1 MKRTKRR
8 KLKTRKQR
16 RVEKNP
22 KRTYKDE
29 LFRMIFG
36 RENERSARWR
46 LDLYNALSGKHH
58 TNPADLKITT
68 LENAIYIEMKNDV
81 SFLVDSQMTLIEHQS
96 SYNPNMPLRGLIY
109 FAKLYQIYVSNK
121 DQDLYGQTL
130 IKIPAPKYVV
140 FYNGNKQLEETS
152 YLKLSDAFTNFEEQG
167 LFEWTATVKN
177 INADYNIPLQNHCK
191 ALNDYVKYVD
201 RIKTNLKNNLSTSEA
216 VEEALDWAISKNLLE
231 GFFREQRAEVLAVSI
246 TEFDK
251 ELYDRCRRREG
262 YNEGVEHGLEQGIEQ
277 GAYQKAIE
285 NAVTLIKKYKANP
298 EDAAKDMG
306 APLDKVLEVLKQKE
320 TVCV

>member
-1 MKRTKRR
+1 MKRNKRR
-8 KLKTRKQR
+8 RTKTKLQQG
-16 RVEKNP
+16 VEKSP
-22 KRTYKDE
+22 RRTYKDE

-81 SFLVDSQMTLIEHQS
+81 SFLVDSQMTLIEHQA
-96 SYNPNMPLRGLIY
+96 SYNPNMPLRGLMY
-109 FAKLYQIYVSNK
+109 FAKLYQLYVSNK
-121 DQDLYGQTL
+121 DEDIYGKSL

-140 FYNGNKQLEETS
+140 FYNGDKQLEETS

-167 LFEWTATVKN
+167 QFEWTATVKN
-177 INADYNIPLQNHCK
+177 INADYNLSLQNNCK
-191 ALNDYVKYVD
+191 SLNDYVKYVG
-201 RIKTNLKNNLSTSEA
+201 RIKINLKNNIPTNEA
-216 VEEALDWAISKNLLE
+216 IEEALDWAIKENLLE
-231 GFFREQRAEVLAVSI
+231 GFFKEQRAEVLAVSI

-262 YNEGVEHGLEQGIEQ
+262 YNEGLEE
-277 GAYQKAIE
+277 GAHLKAIE
-285 NAVTLIKKYKANP
+285 SAKNFLQMKLGSLEQISQGTGLPLEEVQKLAGELTPAV
-298 EDAAKDMG
+298 
-306 APLDKVLEVLKQKE
+306 
-320 TVCV
+320 

>member
-1 MKRTKRR
+1 MKRNKRR
-8 KLKTRKQR
+8 KIKNRALQKIEKT
-16 RVEKNP
+16 P

-36 RENERSARWR
+36 RENARSARWR

-58 TNPADLKITT
+58 SNPSDLKITT

-109 FAKLYQIYVSNK
+109 FAKLYQIYVSNQ
-121 DQDLYGQTL
+121 DEDLYGKTL
-130 IKIPAPKYVV
+130 IKLPAPKYVV
-140 FYNGNKQLEETS
+140 FYNGDKQLEETS
-152 YLKLSDAFTNFEEQG
+152 YLKLSDAFTNFEEPG
-167 LFEWTATVKN
+167 LFEWTSTVKN
-177 INADYNIPLQNHCK
+177 INADYNLSLQNHCK

-201 RIKTNLKNNLSTSEA
+201 RIKTNLKNNLRTNEA
-216 VEEALDWAISKNLLE
+216 VEEALNWAIGENLLE

-262 YNEGVEHGLEQGIEQ
+262 YNEGVEYGLKQ
-277 GAYQKAIE
+277 GAHQKAIE
-285 NAVTLIKKYKANP
+285 TARN
-298 EDAAKDMG
+298 
-306 APLDKVLEVLKQKE
+306 LKQNGISIE
-320 TVCV
+320 IISNSVGLSVQEVSNL

>member
-1 MKRTKRR
+1 MGKHKRR
-8 KLKTRKQR
+8 RSKTRIPQKVQT
-16 RVEKNP
+16 NP

-36 RENERSARWR
+36 NENARSARWR

-58 TNPADLKITT
+58 TNPEDLKITT

-121 DQDLYGQTL
+121 DEDLYGQTL

-177 INADYNIPLQNHCK
+177 INADYNLPLQNNCK

-201 RIKTNLKNNLSTSEA
+201 RIKTNLKNNLSTREA
-216 VEEALDWAISKNLLE
+216 VEEALDWAIKENFLE

-262 YNEGVEHGLEQGIEQ
+262 YNEGLEIGIQQKVIETVQNALSLNLSPEIASKISGLPIEQ
-277 GAYQKAIE
+277 
-285 NAVTLIKKYKANP
+285 
-298 EDAAKDMG
+298 
-306 APLDKVLEVLKQKE
+306 VLELQKTIAVE
-320 TVCV
+320 T

>member
-1 MKRTKRR
+1 MKRNKKLKVKKRR
-8 KLKTRKQR
+8 IQR
-16 RVEKNP
+16 ITTLP

-36 RENERSARWR
+36 GEDARSARWR

-109 FAKLYQIYVSNK
+109 FAMLYQIYISNI
-121 DQDLYGQTL
+121 DEDLYGSTL

-152 YLKLSDAFTNFEEQG
+152 YLKLSNAFTNFEEEG

-177 INADYNIPLQNHCK
+177 INAEYNLHLQNHCK

-201 RIKTNLKNNLSTSEA
+201 RIKTNLKNDIRTNEA
-216 VEEALDWAISKNLLE
+216 IEEALDWAIEKNLLE
-231 GFFREQRAEVLAVSI
+231 GFFKEQRAKVLAVSI

-262 YNEGVEHGLEQGIEQ
+262 YNEGLEQG
-277 GAYQKAIE
+277 AHQKAIDT
-285 NAVTLIKKYKANP
+285 AKKALVIKLSP
-298 EDAAKDMG
+298 EQTSQITG
-306 APLDKVLEVLKQKE
+306 LPLDEILKLYTELTEVQI
-320 TVCV
+320 

>member
-1 MKRTKRR
+1 MKRSKRTKSKNRN
-8 KLKTRKQR
+8 LQR
-16 RVEKNP
+16 ISKKP

-36 RENERSARWR
+36 GENARSARWR

-68 LENAIYIEMKNDV
+68 LENAIYIEMKNDI

-96 SYNPNMPLRGLIY
+96 SYNPNMPLRGLMY
-109 FAKLYQIYVSNK
+109 FAMLYQIYVSNK
-121 DQDLYGQTL
+121 DEDLYGTSL
-130 IKIPAPKYVV
+130 IKIPAPKYIV

-152 YLKLSDAFTNFEEQG
+152 YLKLSDAFTNFEEKG

-177 INADYNIPLQNHCK
+177 INADYNLALQNHCK

-201 RIKTNLKNNLSTSEA
+201 RIKTNLKNDIRTNEA
-216 VEEALDWAISKNLLE
+216 IEEALDWAISENLLE
-231 GFFREQRAEVLAVSI
+231 GFFREQRAKVLAVSI

-262 YNEGVEHGLEQGIEQ
+262 YNEGLEQG
-277 GAYQKAIE
+277 AHQKAIE
-285 NAVTLIKKYKANP
+285 SAKKALSLNLTPEQVSQITDLPIEEIFKLNA
-298 EDAAKDMG
+298 
-306 APLDKVLEVLKQKE
+306 E
-320 TVCV
+320 TSEAQA

>member
-1 MKRTKRR
+1 MKRNKRR
-8 KLKTRKQR
+8 REKKR
-16 RVEKNP
+16 RLQKVESMP

-36 RENERSARWR
+36 CENERSARWR

-68 LENAIYIEMKNDV
+68 LENAIYIEMKNDI

-96 SYNPNMPLRGLIY
+96 SYNPNMPLRGLMY
-109 FAKLYQIYVSNK
+109 FSKLYQLYVSNK
-121 DQDLYGQTL
+121 DEDLYGKTL

-140 FYNGNKQLEETS
+140 FYNGDKQLEETS
-152 YLKLSDAFTNFEEQG
+152 YLKISDAFTNFDEQG

-177 INADYNIPLQNHCK
+177 INADYNRSLQNHCK

-201 RIKTNLKNNLSTSEA
+201 RIKTNLKSHLSTNES
-216 VEEALDWAISKNLLE
+216 VNEALDWAIGENLLE
-231 GFFREQRAEVLAVSI
+231 GFFKEQRAEVMAVSI

-262 YNEGVEHGLEQGIEQ
+262 FTEGLEE
-277 GAYQKAIE
+277 GAHQKALE
-285 NAVTLIKKYKANP
+285 NARNFLRMKLGTLEQIAHGTGLSLEEVQNLAAEVSAEEVAN
-298 EDAAKDMG
+298 
-306 APLDKVLEVLKQKE
+306 L
-320 TVCV
+320 